1 MSVDRDPESLGE
13 RITKAIPEAVT
24 YLGIGALLLDDALH
38 GVLNTPTLI
47 PTDIRISLIG
57 AVLASLVWSLAQ
69 HARKLSA
76 TLDTLGQW
84 RNSSLRVVST
94 WDELDLLKRY
104 RAARQVRILTLAG
117 TQFAKL
123 GLQEALQALFDL
135 SKDKDVRILIGNP
148 KADGIKL
155 RYTPGQGEPATF
167 ETGPDGVERRLK
179 DLHARWVLLS
189 AQQQK
194 QMQIRVFAQYPTLSI
209 VQMDDDWYSASY
221 GFELRGGDCPKL
233 HSQSGGEYAHFLRQ
247 HFDKT
252 FDKAEPLDEWMRRYH
267 PSAALASP
275 TVPASTQVP
284 TTATATGHGKP

>member
-1 MSVDRDPESLGE
+1 MSANRDTEGFGE
-13 RITKAIPEAVT
+13 RVTKAIPEAVT
-24 YLGIGALLLDDALH
+24 YLGIGALLLDDGLH
-38 GVLNTPTLI
+38 GVLGTPTLI
-47 PTDIRISLIG
+47 PTDMRISLIG
-57 AVLASLVWSLAQ
+57 AVLASLVWSLAR
-69 HARKLSA
+69 HARKLST

-84 RNSSLRVVST
+84 RSSSLRVMAT
-94 WDELDLLKRY
+94 WDEIDLLRRY

-123 GLQEALQALFDL
+123 GLQEALQALFEV

-148 KADGIKL
+148 KADGIRL

-189 AQQQK
+189 ASQQK
-194 QMQIRVFAQYPTLSI
+194 QLQIRVFSQYPTLSI

-221 GFELRGGDCPKL
+221 GFEMRGGDCPKL
-233 HSQSGGEYAHFLRQ
+233 HSLSGGEYAHFLQQ

-252 FDKAEPLDEWMRRYH
+252 FDKALPLADWMTQH
-267 PSAALASP
+267 ASAGPAPAASP
-275 TVPASTQVP
+275 
-284 TTATATGHGKP
+284 ATASAPALPPVHAGHASP